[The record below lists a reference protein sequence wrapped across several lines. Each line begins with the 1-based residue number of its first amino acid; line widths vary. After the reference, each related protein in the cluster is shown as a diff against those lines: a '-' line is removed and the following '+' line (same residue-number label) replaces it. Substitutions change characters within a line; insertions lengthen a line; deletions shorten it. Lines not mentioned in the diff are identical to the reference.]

1 MTSVDPNGLLSIET
15 QKKIVHQSQL
25 QFYKDQPQPSLKAPL
40 DLGNL
45 TWAQLIGGLNPR
57 MKQSSY
63 DDQYHPHNE
72 L

>member
-1 MTSVDPNGLLSIET
+1 MTSIDPNGLLSIET

-25 QFYKDQPQPSLKAPL
+25 QFLKDQPQPSLKAPS
-40 DLGNL
+40 DLGNP
-45 TWAQLIGGLNPR
+45 TWAQLIDGLSPK

-63 DDQYHPHNE
+63 DDQYPPHNE